1 MSMSS
6 VVKWFVEQEG
16 ERLDKH
22 LAQELAEFSRAAL
35 QRLVAEGMILV
46 NGAPSKASYR
56 IARGDEITVT
66 LPQRQPPQVE
76 AEPLALDILHED
88 ADVLVINKPAG
99 LVVHPGAGRR
109 QGTLVNALLAY
120 LPDLALQEGERPGI
134 VHRLDRDTSGLL
146 LVAKHE
152 QARQQLQGQFKR
164 RQVKKVYL
172 ALVEGHLE
180 PAQGLIDAPVGRD
193 PNRRQRMAVVSA
205 GGRAARTAYQVRC
218 HAGSFTLIEAYPETG
233 RTHQIRVHL
242 AAIGHPVAGDRVYG
256 GRKQPLGLRRQFLHA
271 WRLTFALPA
280 TGEQVTHTAPLPN
293 DLARALEAL
302 GVAAP

>member
-1 MSMSS
+1 MNMPSIT
-6 VVKWFVEQEG
+6 WIIDQEG

-22 LAQELAEFSRAAL
+22 LAQELVDFSRAAL
-35 QRLVAEGMILV
+35 QRLIAEGLVLV

-56 IARGDEITVT
+56 IAAGDTIAVT
-66 LPQRQPPQVE
+66 LPKPAAPQLE
-76 AEPLALDILHED
+76 AEPLALDILYED
-88 ADVLVINKPAG
+88 ADVLVVNKPAG

-109 QGTLVNALLAY
+109 HGTLVNALLNY

-146 LVAKHE
+146 LVAKRE

-180 PAQGLIDAPVGRD
+180 PAQGLIDAPIGRD
-193 PNRRQRMAVVSA
+193 PARRERRAVVLE
-205 GGRAARTAYQVRC
+205 GRPARTAYHVRGHVDAC
-218 HAGSFTLIEAYPETG
+218 TLLEAYPETG

-242 AAIGHPVAGDRVYG
+242 AAIGHPVVGDWVYG
-256 GRKQPLGLRRQFLHA
+256 GGKPRLGLRRHFLHA
-271 WRLTFALPA
+271 WRLTFALPG
-280 TGEQVTHTAPLPN
+280 TGEQVTYTAPLPA
-293 DLARALEAL
+293 DLALVLEAL